1 VTDDAA
7 LDRALD
13 RARTHDASGFD
24 ELFRALGP
32 AILGY
37 LRARNVSDPEGL
49 TNEVFVRA
57 FRGVRS
63 FDGDSGRFRTWLYS
77 IARNAAIDESR
88 KRRRRPVQAELAHAE
103 PVGGDVEEEALA
115 QLQNE
120 TVRVLLDGL
129 APDQREVL
137 MLRVVADL
145 SIAQTAA
152 VVNKSHEAV
161 KALQHRALAALR
173 RSLAQGESEPEQ
185 VEPTLRATT

>member
-1 VTDDAA
+1 MTDGSA

-13 RARTHDASGFD
+13 RARAHDATGFD
-24 ELFRALGP
+24 ELFRVFGP

-37 LRARNVSDPEGL
+37 LRARNVGDPEGVA
-49 TNEVFVRA
+49 NEVFVRA
-57 FRGVRS
+57 FRSVHS
-63 FDGDSGRFRTWLYS
+63 FDGDSTRFRTWLYS

-88 KRRRRPVQAELAHAE
+88 RRRRRPAQTALAHAE

-115 QLQNE
+115 ALQRE
-120 TVRVLLDGL
+120 SVRALLDGL

-173 RSLAQGESEPEQ
+173 RSLAEGESEPKQ
-185 VEPTLRATT
+185 IEPTLRATT